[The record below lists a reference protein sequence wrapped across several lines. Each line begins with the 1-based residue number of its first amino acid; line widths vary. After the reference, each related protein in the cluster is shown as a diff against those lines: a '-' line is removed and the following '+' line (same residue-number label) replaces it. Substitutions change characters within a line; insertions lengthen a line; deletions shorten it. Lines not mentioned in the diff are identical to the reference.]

1 MAVRGIAKWAI
12 HTRETDPQVVDA
24 LVAIYEMGKP
34 ITKQLVGQYLDGHLG
49 RQQRP
54 GTSRADEKVQNYLDS
69 PRRIAN
75 QQKELA

>member
-1 MAVRGIAKWAI
+1 MG
-12 HTRETDPQVVDA
+12 HPHPETDPQVVEDA

-54 GTSRADEKVQNYLDS
+54 GVSRSDEKVQNYLETGQ
-69 PRRIAN
+69 RLIHAR
-75 QQKELA
+75 KELA